1 MKILEDMNGNKI
13 YFVESTKDWET
24 VPEDVID
31 LNIGKKVSLSKDF
44 FDKSFPLLKSITVE
58 DGNPRLSS
66 NDGVLYDFSK
76 IAIFKYPAH
85 KKDKIFVVPESVTD
99 IWQNCFKGNSYLA
112 EISLPKTL
120 SDVGEC
126 AFEGVNLLK
135 VNISD
140 LESFCL
146 INFGTSIFN
155 KDTLLYVDG
164 KKVNNNLIIENA
176 SRIGPHTFENLQL
189 DDVTIKNVHII
200 GDEAFYNCGIRWLY
214 VESKELRIFKR
225 AFFKN
230 PLMEFYSYVEDF
242 AFANSFDKLEIF
254 SLPKESLIQVGEI
267 ENFKC
272 RLFVR
277 RNQALDRDVYSL
289 PEVNEDILMEI
300 YGKETK

>member
-1 MKILEDMNGNKI
+1 MKILEDMSGNKI

-44 FDKSFPLLKSITVE
+44 FDKFFPLLKSITVE
-58 DGNPRLSS
+58 DGNVKLSS
-66 NDGVLYDFSK
+66 SNGVLYDYYKNK
-76 IAIFKYPAH
+76 IYLYPPQ
-85 KKDKIFVVPESVTD
+85 KKDKTFIIPEGVKD
-99 IWQNCFKGNSYLA
+99 IYRDCFRENSYLTQVT
-112 EISLPKTL
+112 LPKSL
-120 SDVGEC
+120 SYVGYY
-126 AFEGVNLLK
+126 AFKGVNLLR

-140 LESFCL
+140 LNSFCQ
-146 INFGTSIFN
+146 ISFSTSMFN
-155 KDTLLYVDG
+155 KNTLLYVDG
-164 KKVNNNLIIENA
+164 KKVNDELVIEDVNY
-176 SRIGPHTFENLQL
+176 IKPHTFDNLQL
-189 DDVTIKNVHII
+189 DEVTLKDVHII
-200 GDEAFYNCGIRWLY
+200 GDEAFYNCGIRYLY
-214 VESKELRIFKR
+214 VESKELRILKN

-230 PLMEFYSYVEDF
+230 PLMQFYSYVEDF

-289 PEVNEDILMEI
+289 PEVNKDILMEI
-300 YGKETK
+300 YGKG